1 MSSETDPKELEVY
14 GLSDNEFKITIIEM
28 LSEFRKMMH
37 EENEN
42 DKRTENFKRTKQIL
56 ALKNTT
62 KLKNLLDVQQ
72 HYGQSYTK

>member
-28 LSEFRKMMH
+28 LSEFRKMIH

-42 DKRTENFKRTKQIL
+42 FNKRTENFKRTKQIP
-56 ALKNTT
+56 ALKNITT
-62 KLKNLLDVQQ
+62 KLKNSLDVQQ
-72 HYGQSYTK
+72 HYV